1 MMKIQYVI
9 KLANYFYKV
18 AAEEEILEERS
29 ISPYSPYYKEN
40 LGEEE
45 DYKDLPS
52 LKTFR
57 EQFQETTFNY
67 RVIFLNNLFNL
78 SKLCK
83 NNDKKSITIEEYK
96 TSIKNIVSPLAS
108 RPRGL
113 LSEELAKTLDE
124 GNYLLL
130 EDNFNRFFSKDAINV
145 VVHKVVET
153 DAVNAQAVIHDI
165 GHKLMDEFLEQHQEF
180 KGENFGSVLKD
191 AIENDFNFEI
201 LGNARRIQLD
211 EVIDRTK
218 GTMFELLLISN
229 NIISGS
235 IAEMNLMKNDI
246 SDLFAELFLIFN
258 KNKESL
264 DNIKPL
270 PIILYTNQH
279 GNFISL
285 KDKDV
290 GGKPYPIKISPKDP
304 GGLPNIENIL
314 SDYLPKLDKFFKQ
327 ELELLKGRVF
337 PTSIGFNL

>member
-29 ISPYSPYYKEN
+29 ISPYSPYYKED

-45 DYKDLPS
+45 EYKDLPS

-96 TSIKNIVSPLAS
+96 TSIKNLVNSLS
-108 RPRGL
+108 SKPRGL

-145 VVHKVVET
+145 VVHKIADT
-153 DAVNAQAVIHDI
+153 DSVNAQAVIHDI
-165 GHKLMDEFLEQHQEF
+165 GHKLMNEFTEKHLEF
-180 KGENFGSVLKD
+180 TGANFGKVLTE
-191 AIENDFNFEI
+191 AITNDFNFEI
-201 LGNARRIQLD
+201 VGNVRKSELD
-211 EVIDRTK
+211 DVIDRIK
-218 GTMFELLLISN
+218 GVMFELLLVSN

-235 IAEMNLMKNDI
+235 IGESNLMKDDVR
-246 SDLFAELFLIFN
+246 DLFADLFLIFN

-264 DNIKPL
+264 EGIKPL
-270 PIILYTNQH
+270 PVILYTNQY

-285 KDKDV
+285 RDKDA
-290 GGKPYPIKISPKDP
+290 GGKPYPIRIYPKDP
-304 GGLPNIENIL
+304 SGLPNIENIL
-314 SDYLPKLDKFFKQ
+314 DDYLPKLDKFFKQ
-327 ELELLKGRVF
+327 ELELLKGRVL
-337 PTSIGFNL
+337 PTSIGFEL